1 MAFQDEIARNQRATA
16 LVVGMMFVLLWAVIL
31 GIAWAFG
38 FPVAVVAPVAG
49 VVALAYIGI
58 SSSFSVQAV
67 LAATQAR
74 PANPKVREEQLLIHR
89 VEEVSLAAG
98 VQPPKVYVQDSRD
111 INAFATGTKPE
122 NAVVCVTTGALQQ
135 LDQEELQGVLA
146 HELGHVLNRDILL
159 STITIGVV
167 GTIAILAEIAL
178 RALWW
183 GGGSRG
189 RGGGDR
195 GGGNAILLVLAL
207 VLLVLAPLFS
217 RLVYLAMRRR
227 REYLADATGVQLTR
241 NRDGLIRALRKI
253 KGDLPDDP
261 KGSRTAAS
269 LYIENPWVRA
279 EADSVFSTHPP
290 LAERIRRLERM

>member
-1 MAFQDEIARNQRATA
+1 MAFEDEIARNKRATF
-16 LVVGMMFVLLWAVIL
+16 LVVAFMFVLLWAIIIAVALAL
-31 GIAWAFG
+31 GL
-38 FPVAVVAPVAG
+38 PVPVVAPIAG
-49 VVALAYIGI
+49 VLALIYIGV

-74 PANPKVREEQLLIHR
+74 PANPQVREERLLIQR
-89 VEEVSLAAG
+89 VEEVAIAAG
-98 VQPPKVYVQDSRD
+98 VPPPKVYVQESRD

-122 NAVVCVTTGALQQ
+122 NAVVCVTKGALEQ

-167 GTIAILAEIAL
+167 GTIALLAEIAL

-183 GGGSRG
+183 GGG
-189 RGGGDR
+189 RGGKDR
-195 GGGNAILLVLAL
+195 GGGNI
-207 VLLVLAPLFS
+207 VLLVLAIALLVLAPIFS

-241 NRDGLIRALRKI
+241 NPQGLIQALKKI
-253 KGDLPDDP
+253 RGDLPDHP
-261 KGSRTAAS
+261 VGSRTAAS

-279 EADSVFSTHPP
+279 EAESVFSTHPP
-290 LAERIRRLERM
+290 LHERIRRLETM